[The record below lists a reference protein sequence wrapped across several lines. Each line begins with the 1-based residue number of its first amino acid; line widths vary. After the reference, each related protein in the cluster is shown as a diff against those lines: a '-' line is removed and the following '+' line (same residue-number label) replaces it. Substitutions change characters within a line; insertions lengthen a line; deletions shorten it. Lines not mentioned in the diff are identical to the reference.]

1 MMSMRGTQVIIFPL
15 HLIRIPSWV
24 CLVQV
29 NTHSINITVQ
39 VPRNLWSFKFREW
52 ICFWTGWL
60 NPKCCA
66 LMFSETNG
74 FYKKDQTAFSLL
86 QVLAVPM
93 DMVLWGHCLTGH
105 LSVWDSSCLSHLESP
120 ASAGSS
126 THWNR
131 ISPQPGCWSPLGRR
145 QVGRE
150 DDVSQTPRLF
160 FHLNT
165 KEGFHRLYFFAPT
178 FTV

>member
-39 VPRNLWSFKFREW
+39 VPRNVWSFKIREW

-74 FYKKDQTAFSLL
+74 FYKKDPTAFSLL

-93 DMVLWGHCLTGH
+93 DMVLGGHCVTGH
-105 LSVWDSSCLSHLESP
+105 LSVWDSSCLSNAWRWKVKGKSLSRVRPSVTPWTTAFQAPPSMGFSRQDYWSGVPLPSP
-120 ASAGSS
+120 K
-126 THWNR
+126 
-131 ISPQPGCWSPLGRR
+131 
-145 QVGRE
+145 
-150 DDVSQTPRLF
+150 RLLAI
-160 FHLNT
+160 LN
-165 KEGFHRLYFFAPT
+165 YS
-178 FTV
+178 